1 MLGGSRVDPQRRE
14 NPPVSDT
21 LTATFC
27 ERCGTRQEF
36 RAPRRVGPLR
46 RTRGFVGGLRN
57 YIGGSDALSEAMREG
72 MQAQESLIAAAQL
85 DAFHA
90 SIHLCID
97 CRQYTCNECWNGD
110 AGRCRS
116 CAPLV
121 GVDDLADRIAASLDP
136 GTGTQD
142 EPFAVPVFEH
152 ATAAPLP
159 AASWPQA
166 DHEVYPS
173 ALVGGEDPGFA
184 LAVVPTDPAFEDE
197 PVEEAV
203 EVSASDTEP
212 AVPSELGP
220 MVAEAEGDGQ
230 TAGSEDRPPLRVMAW
245 DADEPTVDPTVAAEP
260 LAPDFAGD
268 EAVAEAADDV
278 QVADDFEPTPIAAV
292 VSYEPE
298 PVVAELEIEP
308 APMAAEPA
316 SEPAAAESVIQ
327 PEPEPFPIA
336 PPARPAPRRSGP
348 MRDRIV
354 RLPASSPAAPPPRVR
369 VAAASDALEVAAR
382 RAQLELLGLDEP
394 SEPATASAQ
403 SETSQV
409 LPYRS
414 RGATISNREAT
425 AAAIREGTL
434 LWEASAREV
443 GGAGVTVQSC
453 GGCGLALSASA
464 RFCRRCGARQAQSA

>member
-1 MLGGSRVDPQRRE
+1 M
-14 NPPVSDT
+14 SDS

-46 RTRGFVGGLRN
+46 KTRGFVGGLRN
-57 YIGGSDALSEAMREG
+57 YIAGSDALSEAMREG
-72 MQAQESLIAAAQL
+72 MQAQESVVAAAQL

-97 CRQYTCNECWNGD
+97 CRQYTCNDCWNGA

-121 GVDDLADRIAASLDP
+121 GVDDLADRIAASLSP
-136 GTGTQD
+136 ATGTQD

-152 ATAAPLP
+152 TAAAPLP

-173 ALVGGEDPGFA
+173 PLVGGEDPGYA
-184 LAVVPTDPAFEDE
+184 LAVVPPDPAFEDE
-197 PVEEAV
+197 PVEEAA

-212 AVPSELGP
+212 AFPSELEP
-220 MVAEAEGDGQ
+220 VAAQADGVAP
-230 TAGSEDRPPLRVMAW
+230 TDAGEERPPLRVMAW
-245 DADEPTVDPTVAAEP
+245 DADEPTVDEEPSTPEGAVAAERLGP
-260 LAPDFAGD
+260 DLAWEQPDAD
-268 EAVAEAADDV
+268 AADDV
-278 QVADDFEPTPIAAV
+278 QVPDEFEPTPIAAAV
-292 VSYEPE
+292 VDRPE
-298 PVVAELEIEP
+298 PFDAGLEIEIEP
-308 APMAAEPA
+308 APMAAESEP
-316 SEPAAAESVIQ
+316 EPAAAGIETQ
-327 PEPEPFPIA
+327 PEPEPSPIA

-348 MRDRIV
+348 MRDRVV
-354 RLPASSPAAPPPRVR
+354 RLPTTSPAVPPPRVR
-369 VAAASDALEVAAR
+369 IAAESDDLEVAAR

-394 SEPATASAQ
+394 AEPATASTE

-414 RGATISNREAT
+414 RGATVSNREAT

-443 GGAGVTVQSC
+443 DGAGVTVQSC
-453 GGCGLALSASA
+453 GGCGLALSANA
-464 RFCRRCGARQAQSA
+464 RFCRRCGTRQAQSA

>member
-1 MLGGSRVDPQRRE
+1 
-14 NPPVSDT
+14 VSDS

-46 RTRGFVGGLRN
+46 KTRGFVGGLRN
-57 YIGGSDALSEAMREG
+57 YIAGSDALSEAMREG
-72 MQAQESLIAAAQL
+72 MQAQESVVAAAQL

-97 CRQYTCNECWNGD
+97 CRQYTCNDCWNGD

-121 GVDDLADRIAASLDP
+121 GVDDLADRIAASLSP
-136 GTGTQD
+136 ATGTQD

-152 ATAAPLP
+152 TAAAPLP

-173 ALVGGEDPGFA
+173 PLVGGEDPGYA
-184 LAVVPTDPAFEDE
+184 LAVVPPDPALEDE
-197 PVEEAV
+197 PVEEAA

-212 AVPSELGP
+212 AFPSELDP
-220 MVAEAEGDGQ
+220 VAAQADGIAP
-230 TAGSEDRPPLRVMAW
+230 TDAGEERPPLRVMAW
-245 DADEPTVDPTVAAEP
+245 DADEPTVDEEIAVPEAAVSAERLVPDLAAEGP
-260 LAPDFAGD
+260 
-268 EAVAEAADDV
+268 VADAANDV
-278 QVADDFEPTPIAAV
+278 QVPDEFEPTPIAAAV
-292 VSYEPE
+292 VDEP
-298 PVVAELEIEP
+298 
-308 APMAAEPA
+308 
-316 SEPAAAESVIQ
+316 EPAAAGIETQ
-327 PEPEPFPIA
+327 PEPEPSPIA

-348 MRDRIV
+348 MRDRVV
-354 RLPASSPAAPPPRVR
+354 RLPTTSPPAPPPRVR
-369 VAAASDALEVAAR
+369 IAAESDDLEVAAR

-394 SEPATASAQ
+394 AEPATASTE

-443 GGAGVTVQSC
+443 DGAGVTVQSC
-453 GGCGLALSASA
+453 GGCGLALSANA
-464 RFCRRCGARQAQSA
+464 RFCRRCGTRQAQSA